1 MKYRGNIFLVGPMGV
16 GKTTIGR
23 ILAQQLGQDFFDSD
37 LEIESSSGADIQWI
51 FDVEGESGFREH
63 ERKMIDFLSNKNNII
78 LATGG
83 GVVLAKENRDCLRGR
98 GVVIYLQASISRQ
111 VERTNKDK
119 TRPLLQTPDRQGK
132 IKELMEFRDP
142 LYREIADIVID
153 TEKGNPKALA
163 NEIFNTIQKLQE

>member
-1 MKYRGNIFLVGPMGV
+1 MKYRRNIFLVGPMGV

-37 LEIESSSGADIQWI
+37 LEIEASSGADIQWI
-51 FDVEGESGFREH
+51 FDVEGESGFRER
-63 ERKMIDFLSNKNNII
+63 ERKMIDFLSNKKNII

-83 GVVLAKENRDCLRGR
+83 GVILAEENRDCLRGR

-111 VERTNKDK
+111 VERTSKDK
-119 TRPLLQTPDRQGK
+119 TRPLLQTSDRQGK

-142 LYREIADIVID
+142 LYHEIADIVID
-153 TEKGNPKALA
+153 TDKGNPKTLA
-163 NEIFNTIQKLQE
+163 TEIFNRIQKLQE

>member
-23 ILAQQLGQDFFDSD
+23 ILAQQLDQDFFDSD

-51 FDVEGESGFREH
+51 FDVEGESGFRER
-63 ERKMIDFLSNKNNII
+63 EIKMIDFLSKKKNII

-83 GVVLAKENRDCLRGR
+83 GAILAEENRGYLRGR
-98 GVVIYLQASISRQ
+98 GAVIYLQASISRQ
-111 VERTNKDK
+111 FERTIKDK
-119 TRPLLQTPDRQGK
+119 NRPLLQTPDRQGK
-132 IKELMEFRDP
+132 IKELMKFRDP

-153 TEKGNPKALA
+153 TDKGNPKTLA
-163 NEIFNTIQKLQE
+163 NEIYNMIQKLQE

>member
-1 MKYRGNIFLVGPMGV
+1 MGV

-37 LEIESSSGADIQWI
+37 LEIEASSGADIQWI
-51 FDVEGESGFREH
+51 FDVEGESGFRER
-63 ERKMIDFLSNKNNII
+63 ERKMIDFLSNKKNII

-83 GVVLAKENRDCLRGR
+83 GVILAEENRDCLRGR
-98 GVVIYLQASISRQ
+98 GVVIYLQASVSRQ
-111 VERTNKDK
+111 VERTSKDK
-119 TRPLLQTPDRQGK
+119 TRPLLQTSDRQGK